1 MINPNA
7 IKDGSITKEKLS
19 PNINLDA
26 NIDWLTKREV
36 IFDEQ
41 FNINYQQ
48 TGSVDLN
55 FDDSDDNVFYVI
67 RTYDEEKRY
76 CKSFIILRDYEIE
89 LPFAGTGTIEYERYG
104 GMFVLHYYFEFE
116 SIEKLGIEI
125 SKIYPI
131 DEIYISNSILK
142 VAPQGLDG
150 IAKQMVQE
158 NIGIPANL
166 IKYLRKPFVV
176 QSEKIIPED
185 LRKLVVDD
193 NDEFTDLVRL
203 LFVYKSEGVI
213 YPVSSYTNTT
223 VYFDTHNGQRAF
235 DLNNGNKLV

>member
-48 TGSVDLN
+48 THTLELN

-76 CKSFIILRDYEIE
+76 CKPFVIFRDDEIE
-89 LPFAGTGTIEYERYG
+89 LPFAGTGTIECERYSG
-104 GMFVLHYYFEFE
+104 FLVLHCYFEFE
-116 SIEKLGIEI
+116 SVETLGIEI

-131 DEIYISNSILK
+131 NEIFISNSVLK
-142 VAPQGLDG
+142 PAPQGLTLTE
-150 IAKQMVQE
+150 KQIVQE

-166 IKYLRKPFVV
+166 IKYLNKPFVV
-176 QSEKIIPED
+176 QSDKIIPED

-193 NDEFTDLVRL
+193 NDDFTDLVRL
-203 LFVYKSEGVI
+203 LFVYKLEGVI

-223 VYFDTHNGQRAF
+223 VYFNTNKGERAF
-235 DLNNGNKLV
+235 DLDNGNELV

>member
-67 RTYDEEKRY
+67 RTYSEELGY
-76 CKSFIILRDYEIE
+76 CKPFIIFRDDEIE
-89 LPFAGTGTIEYERYG
+89 LPFSGTGTIECERYSG
-104 GMFVLHYYFEFE
+104 LLYLHYYFEFE
-116 SIEKLGIEI
+116 SVDTLGVEI
-125 SKIYPI
+125 SKINPI
-131 DEIYISNSILK
+131 NEIFISDGVLK

-150 IAKQMVQE
+150 SAKQMVQE

-166 IKYLRKPFVV
+166 IKYLCNPFVV

-203 LFVYKSEGVI
+203 LFVYKLEGII

-223 VYFDTHNGQRAF
+223 VYFDTNKGERAF
-235 DLNNGNKLV
+235 DLDGNEIV